1 MKLSNKYIAFAG
13 VALLMASCDLDKFP
27 EGDYISE
34 EQKED
39 IINGR
44 PNLITAEVNAMAAKL
59 NTFGTISDDATTYHN
74 DYGIPAVFMILESGG
89 QDLVA
94 LVNGYNWFRTSQN
107 YSDRVYDSSSDE
119 LIWKTFYNHL
129 KAANNVLKLIAAD
142 TEDSSLKV
150 YRGQALAARAYD
162 YLNLVQ
168 IYQFTYAGH
177 ENSLA
182 VPIVTETMT
191 DEDMQNN
198 PRATV
203 QQVYDQIMSDLNTA
217 ADLLTGYDNGSNKDQ
232 IDEAVVYGLRARA
245 NLLMQK
251 WADAAKDAERAIAGG
266 RRSLR
271 RIRSPGPAWRPTGGQ
286 IWRCRSRPLRGNGPP
301 PAGPGRSR
309 QCSTPPHSPSPP
321 RRRGLGRSGGPVP
334 PGRYAA
340 AGSIP
345 PRESGCGRPPWPCH
359 LRGSWSAFGWGAGDG
374 HSPPW
379 KCRSCGRWDRYRYAP
394 HG

>member
-1 MKLSNKYIAFAG
+1 MKLSNKYIAFAS

-74 DYGIPAVFMILESGG
+74 DYGIPAVSMILESGG

-94 LVNGYNWFRTSQN
+94 LVNGYNWFNTSQN

-217 ADLLTGYDNGSNKDQ
+217 ADLLAGYDNGSNKDQ
-232 IDEAVVYGLRARA
+232 IDETVVYGLRARA

-266 RRSLR
+266 TPQTL
-271 RIRSPGPAWRPTGGQ
+271 AQ
-286 IWRCRSRPLRGNGPP
+286 V
-301 PAGPGRSR
+301 
-309 QCSTPPHSPSPP
+309 STPTFNSASASSWLWGVMITPDNDVVQTGIINWPSHLCSFY
-321 RRRGLGRSGGPVP
+321 RKRLYFRS
-334 PGRYAA
+334 A
-340 AGSIP
+340 
-345 PRESGCGRPPWPCH
+345 
-359 LRGSWSAFGWGAGDG
+359 
-374 HSPPW
+374 
-379 KCRSCGRWDRYRYAP
+379 RWI
-394 HG
+394 

>member
-1 MKLSNKYIAFAG
+1 MKLSNKYIAFAS

-74 DYGIPAVFMILESGG
+74 DYGIPAVSMILESGG

-94 LVNGYNWFRTSQN
+94 LVNGYNWFNTSQN

-168 IYQFTYAGH
+168 IYQFTYTGH

-203 QQVYDQIMSDLNTA
+203 QQPYS
-217 ADLLTGYDNGSNKDQ
+217 
-232 IDEAVVYGLRARA
+232 
-245 NLLMQK
+245 
-251 WADAAKDAERAIAGG
+251 
-266 RRSLR
+266 
-271 RIRSPGPAWRPTGGQ
+271 
-286 IWRCRSRPLRGNGPP
+286 
-301 PAGPGRSR
+301 
-309 QCSTPPHSPSPP
+309 
-321 RRRGLGRSGGPVP
+321 
-334 PGRYAA
+334 
-340 AGSIP
+340 
-345 PRESGCGRPPWPCH
+345 
-359 LRGSWSAFGWGAGDG
+359 G
-374 HSPPW
+374 HS
-379 KCRSCGRWDRYRYAP
+379 
-394 HG
+394 